1 MIDIENAL
9 FTRIAIAVR
18 LAFPEAYVVGEY
30 VPQPPRMPA
39 VYIVEQDNS
48 VYMPGRDSGDVE
60 NYADVAYQVDVFSNR
75 AVGKKTECK
84 QIMAIIDAEFSKLG
98 FTRTFLNPVTN
109 LDEPTIYRMIGL
121 YRAVV
126 SKENYI
132 YRR

>member
-1 MIDIENAL
+1 MIDIESTL

-18 LAFPEAYVVGEY
+18 LAFPEAYVTGEY
-30 VPQPPRMPA
+30 VAQPPRMPA

-75 AVGKKTECK
+75 NVGKKTDCK

-109 LDEPTIYRMIGL
+109 LDEPTIYRMTGL

-126 SKENYI
+126 SKDNYI